1 VDQAW
6 QSQRLRKLAALCWAL
21 GLSYR
26 GIVAVFTVFGVGIA
40 RMTAWRDV
48 QEQAGQLQQSRIWKP
63 VRVLGLDGA
72 YVRAWGDVRPVLI
85 AVDLGEGKLVAIGYV
100 DENKPQAVR
109 HWLEPLVQQLGV
121 CVIVT
126 DDLVHYKT
134 VVGKLDLENQICQFH
149 VR

>member
-1 VDQAW
+1 
-6 QSQRLRKLAALCWAL
+6 
-21 GLSYR
+21 
-26 GIVAVFTVFGVGIA
+26 
-40 RMTAWRDV
+40 MTAWRDV

-149 VR
+149 VRRWVGHTLRELHETVPTEWQWVLDEIKHLIAELPQ